1 MSSAPGDSLAPASS
15 APTAAG
21 LAAPTSDHP
30 LAADQA
36 SADLPSAAELAPPQ
50 PGPVRL
56 LLVDDEPGLRT
67 AVKAYLEDEG
77 MEVTTANDGEE
88 GWQAAQA
95 LLPDLV
101 ISDVMMPRCDGYGLL
116 AKLRGDERLGG
127 TPVIFLTAKGMTAD
141 RIAGFQAGC
150 DDYIP
155 KPFDPDELVARVRN
169 VVRRQERLLA
179 EAARF
184 ADADIGQMA
193 KQITEIRSMLGSG
206 GGGGVKKLTPD
217 VKLDFTPREASVLQL
232 VAEGMMNKEIARRLE
247 TSIRNVE
254 KYVSRLFIKTGTAS
268 RTELVR
274 YALEH
279 GLVD

>member
-1 MSSAPGDSLAPASS
+1 MP
-15 APTAAG
+15 
-21 LAAPTSDHP
+21 
-30 LAADQA
+30 
-36 SADLPSAAELAPPQ
+36 APPA
-50 PGPVRL
+50 RL

-77 MEVTTANDGEE
+77 FAVTTAVDGEE
-88 GWQAAQA
+88 GWTLAQE
-95 LLPDLV
+95 LLPDV
-101 ISDVMMPRCDGYGLL
+101 IISDVMMPRCDGFALL
-116 AKLRGDERLGG
+116 KRLRADERLGG

-141 RIAGFQAGC
+141 RIAGFQAGA

-155 KPFDPDELVARVRN
+155 KPFDPDELVARVHN

-184 ADADIGQMA
+184 ADADLGQLSR
-193 KQITEIRSMLGSG
+193 QITEIRSLLAEGGS
-206 GGGGVKKLTPD
+206 KKPSPS
-217 VKLDFTPREASVLQL
+217 VQHNFTPREASVLQL

-279 GLVD
+279 SLVD

>member
-1 MSSAPGDSLAPASS
+1 MASESTQTPPSPAAPGPDEAPAS
-15 APTAAG
+15 APA
-21 LAAPTSDHP
+21 
-30 LAADQA
+30 
-36 SADLPSAAELAPPQ
+36 
-50 PGPVRL
+50 RL

-77 MEVTTANDGEE
+77 FVVTTANDGEE
-88 GWQAAQA
+88 GWTLAQE
-95 LLPDLV
+95 LQPDVV

-116 AKLRGDERLGG
+116 RRLRGDERLGG

-141 RIAGFQAGC
+141 RIAGFHAGA

-184 ADADIGQMA
+184 ADADIGAMA
-193 KQITEIRSMLGSG
+193 RQITEIRTMLGSG
-206 GGGGVKKLTPD
+206 GVKKAPADL
-217 VKLDFTPREASVLQL
+217 KFDFTPREASVLQL
-232 VAEGMMNKEIARRLE
+232 VAEGLMNKEIARRLE

-274 YALEH
+274 FALER
-279 GLVD
+279 GLVE

>member
-1 MSSAPGDSLAPASS
+1 VTRSDSESSLLPEEQEIATAEDGD
-15 APTAAG
+15 AG
-21 LAAPTSDHP
+21 TTKP
-30 LAADQA
+30 
-36 SADLPSAAELAPPQ
+36 
-50 PGPVRL
+50 PVRL

-77 MEVTTANDGEE
+77 FQVTTANDGEE
-88 GWQAAQA
+88 GWTLAQEM
-95 LLPDLV
+95 LPDV
-101 ISDVMMPRCDGYGLL
+101 ILSDVMMPRCDGFALL
-116 AKLRGDERLGG
+116 KRLRADERLGG

-141 RIAGFQAGC
+141 RIAGFNAGA

-155 KPFDPDELVARVRN
+155 KPFDPNELVARVHN

-184 ADADIGQMA
+184 ADADISAMA
-193 KQITEIRSMLGSG
+193 KQITEIRSMLGNG
-206 GGGGVKKLTPD
+206 GSKKPAPD

-279 GLVD
+279 GLVE

>member
-1 MSSAPGDSLAPASS
+1 MDPESPRAQSSRPA
-15 APTAAG
+15 
-21 LAAPTSDHP
+21 
-30 LAADQA
+30 AAD
-36 SADLPSAAELAPPQ
+36 AEAPIPA
-50 PGPVRL
+50 PPVRL

-67 AVKAYLEDEG
+67 AVKAYLEDEAF
-77 MEVTTANDGEE
+77 EVSTANDGEE
-88 GWQAAQA
+88 GWRLAQE
-95 LLPDLV
+95 LQPDVV
-101 ISDVMMPRCDGYGLL
+101 ITDVMMPRCDGYGLL
-116 AKLRGDERLGG
+116 RRLRADERLGG

-141 RIAGFQAGC
+141 RIAGFQAGA

-155 KPFDPDELVARVRN
+155 KPFDPDELVARLRN

-184 ADADIGQMA
+184 ADADIGAMA
-193 KQITEIRSMLGSG
+193 RQITEIRSLLGSG
-206 GGGGVKKLTPD
+206 GTKKPTPD
-217 VKLDFTPREASVLQL
+217 VKLDFTPRESSVLQL

-274 YALEH
+274 FALEH
-279 GLVD
+279 GLVE

>member
-1 MSSAPGDSLAPASS
+1 MANPSLPENPSDLDDRPAEET
-15 APTAAG
+15 PK
-21 LAAPTSDHP
+21 
-30 LAADQA
+30 
-36 SADLPSAAELAPPQ
+36 PP
-50 PGPVRL
+50 VHL

-77 MEVTTANDGEE
+77 FAVSTANDGEE
-88 GWQAAQA
+88 GWTQAQQ
-95 LLPDLV
+95 LHPDVV
-101 ISDVMMPRCDGYGLL
+101 ITDVMMPRCDGYGLL
-116 AKLRGDERLGG
+116 KRLRADERLGG

-141 RIAGFQAGC
+141 RIAGFQAGA

-155 KPFDPDELVARVRN
+155 KPFDPDELVARVHN

-179 EAARF
+179 EAARY
-184 ADADIGQMA
+184 ADADIGAMA
-193 KQITEIRSMLGSG
+193 RQITEIRSMLGTG
-206 GGGGVKKLTPD
+206 GGGGGRKTSPD
-217 VKLDFTPREASVLQL
+217 VQHEFTPREASVLQL

-279 GLVD
+279 GLVS

>member
-1 MSSAPGDSLAPASS
+1 MSLEPESQPAAPDHGPDDAQPPAAPA
-15 APTAAG
+15 
-21 LAAPTSDHP
+21 
-30 LAADQA
+30 
-36 SADLPSAAELAPPQ
+36 
-50 PGPVRL
+50 RL

-67 AVKAYLEDEG
+67 AVQAYLEDEG
-77 MEVTTANDGEE
+77 FQVTTAVDGED
-88 GWQAAQA
+88 GWAKAQE

-101 ISDVMMPRCDGYGLL
+101 ISDVMMPRLDGYGLL
-116 AKLRGDERLGG
+116 RKLRADERLGG

-169 VVRRQERLLA
+169 VVARQQRLLA

-184 ADADIGQMA
+184 ADADLGQLSR
-193 KQITEIRSMLGSG
+193 QITEIRSLLASG
-206 GGGGVKKLTPD
+206 GSPRPSSGGNSDLS
-217 VKLDFTPREASVLQL
+217 FTPREASVLQL
-232 VAEGMMNKEIARRLE
+232 VAEGLMNKEIARRLE